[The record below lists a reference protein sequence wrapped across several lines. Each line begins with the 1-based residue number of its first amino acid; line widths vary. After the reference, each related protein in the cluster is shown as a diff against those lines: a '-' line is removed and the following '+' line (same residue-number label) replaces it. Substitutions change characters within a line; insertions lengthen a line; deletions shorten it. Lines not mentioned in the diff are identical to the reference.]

1 MRQSKGPLTLP
12 TAGGGD
18 PSTDVVAVEAEV
30 AVAASLE
37 AAVASNARETRETLP
52 TVPRRAAKSQG
63 VAMVSST
70 EAPHLKAGVVASGA
84 DIGPDTSDAVH
95 QDAVLEKEGT
105 TEPLPLRPLPMR
117 RAQSRVENSK
127 VAVGEDADAVVSVD
141 AAAFVEGSAE
151 DIVEASSAEAVVD
164 SEAGEAASV
173 AVAGV
178 GDHAVDEGAPTSP
191 MQEKAQLKLDNNK
204 NRDNQMNLGKRRKS
218 KKNEMKRL
226 FYFNKIT
233 RGLRKG

>member
-1 MRQSKGPLTLP
+1 M
-12 TAGGGD
+12 
-18 PSTDVVAVEAEV
+18 
-30 AVAASLE
+30 
-37 AAVASNARETRETLP
+37 
-52 TVPRRAAKSQG
+52 
-63 VAMVSST
+63 
-70 EAPHLKAGVVASGA
+70 
-84 DIGPDTSDAVH
+84 
-95 QDAVLEKEGT
+95 
-105 TEPLPLRPLPMR
+105 
-117 RAQSRVENSK
+117 RVENSR

-191 MQEKAQLKLDNNK
+191 MQEKAQLKLDKNK
-204 NRDNQMNLGKRRKS
+204 NRNNQMNLGKGRKS
-218 KKNEMKRL
+218 KKNEINRL

>member
-12 TAGGGD
+12 TAGGED
-18 PSTDVVAVEAEV
+18 PSTDVVAVEPEV
-30 AVAASLE
+30 AGAASLA

-52 TVPRRAAKSQG
+52 TVPRREAKSQG

-95 QDAVLEKEGT
+95 QDAVLEKEGKT
-105 TEPLPLRPLPMR
+105 VPLPPRPLPMR
-117 RAQSRVENSK
+117 RAQLRVENSR

-151 DIVEASSAEAVVD
+151 DTVEASSAEAVVD

-173 AVAGV
+173 VAAV
-178 GDHAVDEGAPTSP
+178 GDHAVDVGAPTSP
-191 MQEKAQLKLDNNK
+191 MQEKAQLKLDKNK
-204 NRDNQMNLGKRRKS
+204 NRNNQMNLGKGRKS
-218 KKNEMKRL
+218 KKNEMNRL